1 MMDTFCTTQP
11 ASNNESAQARGK
23 GTTMASCVVFEE
35 LVEIPLDIATL
46 AEFRQWSLS
55 DSFPQTG
62 RIDYLAG
69 RIEVDM
75 SPEELYTHGTPKAK
89 VCSVLQQLVDDH
101 DLGEVFV
108 DRTRVV
114 NTAADLSA
122 EPDFVFV
129 SWQSLQSGK
138 VRPVPKAGDGK
149 EKYME
154 LDGSPDLV
162 VEIVSDSS
170 VAKDTKRLPNLYFRA
185 GVIEY
190 WLIDARKKELQF
202 TIHHRGA
209 RKFKPVSVSRDGLQ
223 RSAVFDKRF
232 RLERRKNR
240 MNHWRYD
247 LHVFDT

>member
-1 MMDTFCTTQP
+1 
-11 ASNNESAQARGK
+11 
-23 GTTMASCVVFEE
+23 MASCVVFEE
-35 LVEIPLDIATL
+35 RVEVPLDIASL
-46 AEFRQWSLS
+46 AEFRRWSLS
-55 DSFPQTG
+55 AFFPQTG

-75 SPEELYTHGTPKAK
+75 SPEELYTHGTLKAE
-89 VCSVLQQLVDDH
+89 VAAVLQRLVNGS
-101 DLGEVFV
+101 DLGELFV

-114 NTAADLSA
+114 NVAADLSV
-122 EPDFVFV
+122 EPDVVFA
-129 SWQSLQSGK
+129 SWDALQSGK
-138 VRPVPKAGDGK
+138 VRSVPKAGDGK
-149 EKYME
+149 ERYME

-170 VAKDTKRLPNLYFRA
+170 VGKDTKRLPKLCFRA

-190 WLIDARKKELQF
+190 WLIDARKQELQF

-209 RKFKPVSVSRDGLQ
+209 RKFKPVAVSRGGPQ

-247 LHVFDT
+247 LFPVTK